1 MVRHVEFVET
11 PIFTK
16 EIARLLPDESYQR
29 LQVAL
34 SLRPEAG
41 DLIRGGRGLR
51 KFRWELPGQGKRG
64 GLRII
69 YYWDV
74 PDRIFM
80 LLPYRKNQQE
90 DLTPEQTKKL
100 SALVKEWLA

>member
-1 MVRHVEFVET
+1 VPRVEFIET

-16 EIARLLPDESYQR
+16 EIAKLLPDESYHE
-29 LQVAL
+29 LQIGL
-34 SLRPEAG
+34 FLRPDAG
-41 DLIRGGRGLR
+41 DLIRGSGGLR
-51 KFRWELPGQGKRG
+51 KIRWELPGHGKRG

-80 LLPYRKNQQE
+80 LLPYRKSRQE
-90 DLTPEQTKKL
+90 DLTPEQLRKL
-100 SALVKEWLA
+100 SALVKEWLG

>member
-1 MVRHVEFVET
+1 VEFIET

-16 EIARLLPDESYQR
+16 EITRLFPDESYHN
-29 LQVAL
+29 LQIAL

-51 KFRWELPGQGKRG
+51 KIRWELPGQGKRG

-74 PDRIFM
+74 PDRIFL

-90 DLTPEQTKKL
+90 DLMPEQVKKL
-100 SALVKEWLA
+100 SVLVKEWLG